1 MALKKIGLKLYVY
14 TGTEGSYTS
23 SDLKYQMEKDR
34 ISNQDNIVVEIAQ
47 LVKDFLDN
55 NFNDDYVCAT
65 KWATAVVD
73 FYDSETNE
81 IFVTNGTQIFNYLA
95 FDGYGHFEEEVNPQL
110 STDLLQTSLNMYL
123 PEGIAGKLPIFAEG
137 VGKVIIDSTTTE
149 ITDSLDSNQKI
160 QYISIPS
167 NTSTVEVYS
176 TDDAT
181 LLKTVTV
188 NNVCEAKFTPYK
200 LTFVNKLGAYQD
212 IYFFKK
218 TTERFN
224 VTDETYK
231 RNNINTSTVTY
242 GTNDGQKQRYN
253 INGSTKITLNT
264 GYVKENFNSALEE
277 LFLSENAWIRWEG
290 KTLPVIISSKDMTI
304 KNVLNDK
311 LIDYTVGFEFA
322 FNKINNVR

>member
-34 ISNQDNIVVEIAQ
+34 ISNQYNIVVEIAQ

-123 PEGIAGKLPIFAEG
+123 PEGIAGKLPIFA
-137 VGKVIIDSTTTE
+137 
-149 ITDSLDSNQKI
+149 
-160 QYISIPS
+160 
-167 NTSTVEVYS
+167 
-176 TDDAT
+176 
-181 LLKTVTV
+181 
-188 NNVCEAKFTPYK
+188 
-200 LTFVNKLGAYQD
+200 
-212 IYFFKK
+212 
-218 TTERFN
+218 
-224 VTDETYK
+224 
-231 RNNINTSTVTY
+231 
-242 GTNDGQKQRYN
+242 
-253 INGSTKITLNT
+253 
-264 GYVKENFNSALEE
+264 
-277 LFLSENAWIRWEG
+277 
-290 KTLPVIISSKDMTI
+290 
-304 KNVLNDK
+304 
-311 LIDYTVGFEFA
+311 
-322 FNKINNVR
+322 